1 MLTTFVKR
9 AGAQSSR
16 RFPSFYQRYRS
27 TTTQP
32 TIPLVINGQQ
42 VHGSES
48 SPVISPLTGE
58 QVWSFSCASK
68 DQLQEAVQNAHDT
81 FSDWS
86 RTKVSDRR
94 DILLKAA
101 DIMEKRREELGGYM
115 HHEMGANKVFQ
126 DFILGLTIEG
136 LKDTAG
142 RIAGAVQGTAPES
155 AHKGMKALVQKR
167 PYGVILGIAPW
178 NAPIHLGLRSVLF
191 ALAAGNTAILKG
203 SEFTPRC
210 YWAIVDV
217 LREAGLP
224 AGCLNL
230 IFHSPAEAASTINTL
245 VSHPH
250 IKKINFTGSTRVGRI
265 ISSTAGQ
272 HLKPVLMELGG
283 KASAIVLKDADL
295 DQAAI
300 HCARGAF
307 FNAGQVCMSTERILV
322 DESIS
327 SEFKERLGDA
337 IRKIFGTADDTPT
350 VVAAA
355 SATRNRSLI
364 QDAISKG
371 AQPLKIF
378 EDEHAYETDTKMR
391 PVVLG
396 NVKKDMD
403 LYATESFGPSV
414 SLFTF
419 KTEQQAIQLANDTEY
434 GLTAAIFSQDLRAAF
449 QLADSLESGA
459 VHINSMTVHDE
470 YSLPHGGVKDSGFG
484 RFNGYQ
490 GLDEFLYC
498 KTITWM
504 E

>member
-1 MLTTFVKR
+1 MLTPFIKR
-9 AGAQSSR
+9 AAAQSSR
-16 RFPSFYQRYRS
+16 RSLSLHQRYGS
-27 TTTQP
+27 TATQP
-32 TIPLVINGQQ
+32 LIPLIINGQQ
-42 VHGSES
+42 VHSSES
-48 SPVISPLTGE
+48 SPVISPLTGK

-68 DQLQEAVQNAHDT
+68 NQIEQAVQNAHDA
-81 FSDWS
+81 FGDWS
-86 RTKVSDRR
+86 RTKVAERR

-101 DIMEKRREELGGYM
+101 EIMEKRRSELGGYM
-115 HHEMGANKVFQ
+115 HHEIGANQFYQ

-142 RIAGAVQGTAPES
+142 RIAGAVQGFAPES
-155 AHKGMKALVQKR
+155 NHEGMKALVQKR
-167 PYGVILGIAPW
+167 PYGVVLGIAPW
-178 NAPIHLGLRSVLF
+178 NAPFHLGMRSVLF

-210 YWAIVDV
+210 YWAIADV

-224 AGCLNL
+224 DGCLNL
-230 IFHSPAEAASTINTL
+230 IFHSPAEAASTIDTL

-250 IKKINFTGSTRVGRI
+250 TKKINFTGSSRVGRI
-265 ISSTAGQ
+265 ISSTAGKY
-272 HLKPVLMELGG
+272 LKPVLMELGG

-295 DQAAI
+295 DQAAL

-307 FNAGQVCMSTERILV
+307 INAGQICMSTERILV
-322 DESIS
+322 HESIS
-327 SEFKERLGDA
+327 SEFQQRLSDA
-337 IRKIFGTADDTPT
+337 IRQLFGTAEDTPA

-355 SATRNRSLI
+355 SATRHRGLI
-364 QDAISKG
+364 QDAVSKG

-378 EDEHAYETDTKMR
+378 EDQHAHETDTKMR

-396 NVKKDMD
+396 NVTKDMD

-419 KTEQQAIQLANDTEY
+419 KTEKEALELANDTEY
-434 GLTAAIFSQDLRAAF
+434 GLTAAIFSKDLRAAF
-449 QLADSLESGA
+449 QLTDGLESGA

-470 YSLPHGGVKDSGFG
+470 YSLPHGGVKSSGFG

-490 GLDEFLYC
+490 GLDEFLYY
-498 KTITWM
+498 KTVTWM

>member
-1 MLTTFVKR
+1 MLTTSTKR
-9 AGAQSSR
+9 AAALSSHHSLSLYR
-16 RFPSFYQRYRS
+16 RYGS
-27 TTTQP
+27 TATQP
-32 TIPLVINGQQ
+32 TIPLIINGQQ

-48 SPVISPLTGE
+48 SPVISPLTGKE
-58 QVWSFSCASK
+58 VWSFSCASK
-68 DQLQEAVQNAHDT
+68 HQVQEAVQNAHDT
-81 FSDWS
+81 FRDWS
-86 RTKVSDRR
+86 RTKVSYRR
-94 DILLKAA
+94 DIFLKAA
-101 DIMEKRREELGGYM
+101 EIMEKRLDELGGYM
-115 HHEMGANKVFQ
+115 HHELGANKFYQ
-126 DFILGLTIEG
+126 DFVLGLTIEG

-142 RIAGAVQGTAPES
+142 RIAGAVQAFAPES
-155 AHKGMKALVQKR
+155 THE
-167 PYGVILGIAPW
+167 
-178 NAPIHLGLRSVLF
+178 
-191 ALAAGNTAILKG
+191 G

-210 YWAIVDV
+210 YWAIADV

-224 AGCLNL
+224 DGCLNL
-230 IFHSPAEAASTINTL
+230 IFHSPTEAASTINTL

-250 IKKINFTGSTRVGRI
+250 VKKINFTGSTRVGRI
-265 ISSTAGQ
+265 ISSLAGK

-295 DQAAI
+295 DQAAL

-307 FNAGQVCMSTERILV
+307 LNAGQICMSTERILV

-327 SEFKERLGDA
+327 SEFQERLGEA
-337 IRKIFGTADDTPT
+337 IRKLFGAADDTPA
-350 VVAAA
+350 VVTAA
-355 SATRNRSLI
+355 SATRNRGLI

-378 EDEHAYETDTKMR
+378 EDKHAYETDTKMR

-396 NVKKDMD
+396 NIKKDMD

-419 KTEQQAIQLANDTEY
+419 KTEKEALELANDTEY
-434 GLTAAIFSQDLRAAF
+434 GLAAAIFSKDLRVAF
-449 QLADSLESGA
+449 QLADGLESGA

-490 GLDEFLYC
+490 GLDEFLYF
-498 KTITWM
+498 KSVTWM
-504 E
+504 D